1 MPKILEIMH
10 ITGENLKI
18 RSAVYE
24 KTGEGY
30 NSITGFS
37 EISSIMRISLNKD
50 ELEAAFVELNLDIPE
65 NFFLV
70 RINTDENVYIKKI
83 IRK

>member
-1 MPKILEIMH
+1 MNRLEVLT
-10 ITGENLKI
+10 ITGQVVK
-18 RSAVYE
+18 R
-24 KTGEGY
+24 
-30 NSITGFS
+30 
-37 EISSIMRISLNKD
+37 LNKD

-83 IRK
+83 IR